1 MPGALAGAEDLCIG
15 GLPALLERRL
25 PHAPLTRGYAS
36 LMKKPFSKSRHIHA
50 SDGNVPDLFER
61 INQPMNLN
69 KQQREG
75 LANLMGDMAAALIL
89 GLVLAITMS
98 SAVSVLTAILM
109 CVFSTL
115 LTVVSVFLRGTEDL
129 MNDD

>member
-1 MPGALAGAEDLCIG
+1 
-15 GLPALLERRL
+15 
-25 PHAPLTRGYAS
+25 
-36 LMKKPFSKSRHIHA
+36 MKKPFSKSRHIHA